1 MLPSGRSPRPCVQTT
16 QRSLQLRMRLVSTQ
30 RKSIAYSGMSAV
42 IKVLS
47 EVKAKLVAAKE
58 PGVDKAKIRAE
69 LE

>member
-1 MLPSGRSPRPCVQTT
+1 
-16 QRSLQLRMRLVSTQ
+16 MRLVSTQ